1 MTLYRFSLKRWVAAV
16 GPWSRRN
23 RSGGGFGGF
32 FRQDPA
38 NADDSEVS
46 RLPSVDAPCA
56 CSSGSGYGGCCR
68 RFHTDA
74 ATPSSAVDL
83 LRARYSAYAYR
94 LPAYIM
100 RTTHESTAERDRRK
114 WRDEIMDFATSYR
127 FVDGL
132 DIIEQNVTSAET
144 TTILFRAKL
153 RRRTQ
158 PVSFMEMSKFVKE
171 NSNWYYLDGKLVDV
185 DDSEE
190 SGLN

>member
-1 MTLYRFSLKRWVAAV
+1 MCALIQRWTAMT
-16 GPWSRRN
+16 GPAGPSSRRN
-23 RSGGGFGGF
+23 RPSGGFGSF

-46 RLPSVDAPCA
+46 RLPSPEAPCA
-56 CSSGSGYGGCCR
+56 CNSGSSYVNCCR

-74 ATPSSAVDL
+74 ATPSTSADL

-114 WRDEIMDFATSYR
+114 WRSDIMEFACGYR

-132 DIIEQNVTSAET
+132 DIIDQNVTSADT
-144 TTILFRAKL
+144 TTIMFRAKL

-158 PVSFMEMSKFVKE
+158 PVTFIEMSKFVKE
-171 NSNWYYLDGKLVDV
+171 NNNWYYLDGKLVDF
-185 DDSEE
+185 DDTEE
-190 SGLN
+190 